1 MFSPAGRQIIMRP
14 GSNTFEKQGALL
26 RPGSVRIRKTMDFGR
41 KKLRLGDVLVNSK
54 AISNTQLLQ
63 ALDLQK
69 GSGKKLG
76 EVLVEEGIVT
86 EEQIAMALSTQLH
99 IELIDLTTIA
109 VSQDILDLIPVNV
122 LKKNKVFPI
131 EYAQDSMNVLRV
143 AMADPMDM
151 YAQDDISIITNCQ
164 VEPAVTT
171 TRNIML
177 AIDKYYGQDEVTTA
191 LEAYA
196 KEKNLNVEEVD
207 AAEDDINSS
216 PIVMLVKEMIDKA
229 VRQRASDIHIE
240 PTERKVRVRYRI
252 DGALYEKAKYDINV
266 LSAMV
271 ARIKIIGGR
280 DISEKRKPQDGR
292 ITQVVD
298 RMEYDI
304 RVSIL
309 PTVYGEKVVMRLTSK
324 TGLTKEK
331 SQLGLKPR
339 EMEQFDY
346 ILRNPH
352 GILLVT
358 GPTGSGKSTT
368 LYTALSELNTE
379 DVNIITVEDPVEANI
394 DGINQVQVNPK
405 AELTFAS
412 ALRSILRQ
420 DPDIIMI
427 GEIRDQE
434 TASIAV
440 QASITGHLV
449 VSTLHTNSSCSTIT
463 RLEDMGIE
471 SYLIADSVIGVIAQ
485 RLVRRLC
492 KDCKKP
498 RMATA
503 DEKELMG
510 CNMDEDVM
518 IYDACGCSKC
528 DNTGYKGRIG
538 VYEIMKMSPRLKT
551 IISKRQGVDAIK
563 EQALQ
568 EGMYTLRMSATEYVL
583 DGTTSFEEMV
593 KVSFD
598 S

>member
-1 MFSPAGRQIIMRP
+1 
-14 GSNTFEKQGALL
+14 
-26 RPGSVRIRKTMDFGR
+26 MDHSR

-54 AISNTQLLQ
+54 AITNTQLLQ

-122 LKKNKVFPI
+122 LKKNKIFPI
-131 EYAQDSMNVLRV
+131 EYADSMNVLRV

-207 AAEDDINSS
+207 AAEEDINSS

-266 LSAMV
+266 LNAMV
-271 ARIKIIGGR
+271 ARIKIIGGM
-280 DISEKRKPQDGR
+280 DIAEKRKPQDGR

-304 RVSIL
+304 RVSVL

-346 ILRNPH
+346 ILQNPH

-368 LYTALSELNTE
+368 LYTALSELNKE

-405 AELTFAS
+405 AELTFAT

-427 GEIRDQE
+427 GEIRDRE
-434 TASIAV
+434 TASVAV

-449 VSTLHTNSSCSTIT
+449 VSTLHTNSSASTIT

-492 KDCKKP
+492 KECKRP
-498 RMATA
+498 RLATA

-510 CNMDEDVM
+510 CSMEEDVT
-518 IYDACGCSKC
+518 IYEPCGCSKC
-528 DNTGYKGRIG
+528 ENTGYKGRIG

-551 IISKRQGVDAIK
+551 IISKRQGADAIK

-583 DGTTSFEEMV
+583 DGTTSFDEMV